1 MAGKIQQFEKRQS
14 MKNRQFEVFHY
25 RERSPGNMEV
35 HHHDFFEIYFLL
47 GGEVSF
53 RVEGRSYTLKPGDML
68 LINPQELHQALIDRD
83 TIYERMVLWIDRGYL
98 AELSIDGMD
107 LAACFDTKLPTHTNR
122 LRPNKTQRAEL
133 QALLEKMAGEFY
145 GNGVGRSQ
153 YAQGL
158 LMQFLVEVN
167 RLALTE
173 EEQPATAKETDLVDQ
188 VLSYIGAHYTENISL
203 ESLANTFYVSKYHL
217 SHEFS
222 KRVGTG
228 IYRYI
233 MFRRL
238 MHARELLEN
247 GTQPGDAYGQCGF
260 GDYANFYRSF
270 KSFYGVSPRDY
281 AHGDRGR
288 QV

>member
-1 MAGKIQQFEKRQS
+1 MLICCADKLQPGHTHLIRTSATERTTLTA
-14 MKNRQFEVFHY
+14 RLGELV
-25 RERSPGNMEV
+25 REFYSR
-35 HHHDFFEIYFLL
+35 DF
-47 GGEVSF
+47 GS
-53 RVEGRSYTLKPGDML
+53 
-68 LINPQELHQALIDRD
+68 
-83 TIYERMVLWIDRGYL
+83 
-98 AELSIDGMD
+98 ELSAHGLFLQFMVQ
-107 LAACFDTKLPTHTNR
+107 LNR
-122 LRPNKTQRAEL
+122 
-133 QALLEKMAGEFY
+133 MAT
-145 GNGVGRSQ
+145 RSQ
-153 YAQGL
+153 SQQEETKSL
-158 LMQFLVEVN
+158 SPLVQTVLEYI
-167 RLALTE
+167 
-173 EEQPATAKETDLVDQ
+173 TDHIQ
-188 VLSYIGAHYTENISL
+188 ENLSL
-203 ESLANTFYVSKYHL
+203 EDIADQMFVSKYHL